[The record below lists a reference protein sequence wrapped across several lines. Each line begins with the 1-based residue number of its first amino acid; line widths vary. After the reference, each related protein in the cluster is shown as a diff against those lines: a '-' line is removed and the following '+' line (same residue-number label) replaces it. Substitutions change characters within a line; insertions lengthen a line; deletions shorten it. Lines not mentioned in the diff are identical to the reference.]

1 VSLEEALPSYLDEI
15 LVTSPDE
22 RLQLEDPTAEIPRV
36 DPIP

>member
-1 VSLEEALPSYLDEI
+1 MSEIVHVEGREI

-22 RLQLEDPTAEIPRV
+22 RLQLDEPTAEIPRV